1 MTTNIPVNL
10 PEGCPVTDYDNNM
23 RRPVEGYFALLDEL
37 REASPRYWST
47 HQQGFWMLTRF
58 DDIRAAYQDSETFTS
73 KSIIVTDPDPAYM
86 WVPTM
91 VDGPIH
97 TKYRQLLNA
106 YFSPIAVGKLEEQ
119 NRRIAAELVKEIVP
133 RGSCDLAIDFCAEY
147 PTRAFFT
154 LAGFDQSDAPTLS
167 EWVVT
172 VFRNMHNP
180 DGRREQA
187 DAMDNIRNYFKGVIA
202 DRRLAPRDPASDLT
216 SNLLAAR
223 LDGEPLDE
231 ETMLNILGVII
242 MAGLDTTKSQL
253 GYSFYHLA
261 QYEQDRQR
269 LLDDPS
275 LVASFVEESLRYY
288 TIVEPGRKLGRD
300 VEFAGCP
307 MREGDMVLLD
317 LGSACRDPRVFPD
330 ADKFVIDRPNNRHV
344 AFAPGPHRCLGSH
357 LARQELT
364 LAIEEWH
371 KAIPHYE
378 LANVEP
384 LTEHGGQRGVDSIP
398 VRWTLN

>member
-1 MTTNIPVNL
+1 M
-10 PEGCPVTDYDNNM
+10 
-23 RRPVEGYFALLDEL
+23 
-37 REASPRYWST
+37 
-47 HQQGFWMLTRF
+47 
-58 DDIRAAYQDSETFTS
+58 
-73 KSIIVTDPDPAYM
+73 
-86 WVPTM
+86 
-91 VDGPIH
+91 
-97 TKYRQLLNA
+97 
-106 YFSPIAVGKLEEQ
+106 AVGKLEEQ
-119 NRRIAAELVKEIVP
+119 NRRIAAELVREIAP
-133 RGSCDLAIDFCAEY
+133 RGSCDLAVDFCAEY

-154 LAGFDQSDAPTLS
+154 LAGFDQSDAPALS

-180 DGRREQA
+180 DGRGEQA
-187 DAMDNIRNYFKGVIA
+187 EAMAKIRQYFKGVID
-202 DRRLAPRDPASDLT
+202 DRRITPRDPTTDLT

-269 LLDDPS
+269 LLEDPS

-288 TIVEPGRKLGRD
+288 TIVEPGRKLSQD

-330 ADKFVIDRPNNRHV
+330 ADKFVIDRENNRHV

-371 KAIPHYE
+371 KVIPHYE
-378 LANVEP
+378 LANTEP

-398 VRWTLN
+398 VRWSLA